1 MNFVKC
7 SAESATALRA
17 GRRDQRHLNYIKR
30 HKKSLYLDL
39 FLSGKLNDYLADLN
53 ERAEEM
59 YSQLVRQIAQQEGV
73 TETLKVKNQMHWV
86 QQMITIS
93 ERARKN
99 VNAELVFI

>member
-1 MNFVKC
+1 M
-7 SAESATALRA
+7 
-17 GRRDQRHLNYIKR
+17 
-30 HKKSLYLDL
+30 